1 MSGYFI
7 ALSHGLFFFLSHNI
21 THFFMKNIFTLDR
34 VRCFL
39 RYWSVKMFLKT
50 FSFLHKVTENRW
62 ISLKNV
68 QKKRN
73 MFLRFQRIA
82 LDVSYGFGR
91 NRSMFLIVV
100 FLIKKSVYCHIMLSS
115 AWNFSAL
122 NAKKRCEYLHYQ
134 SSRS

>member
-62 ISLKNV
+62 KSLKNA
-68 QKKRN
+68 QKAEY
-73 MFLRFQRIA
+73 MFLRIQRIA
-82 LDVSYGFGR
+82 QDVSYMVLGE
-91 NRSMFLIVV
+91 NKSMFLIVV
-100 FLIKKSVYCHIMLSS
+100 LLIKKHVFRRFTSSSLSP
-115 AWNFSAL
+115 WRINGRPITVLIKDRL
-122 NAKKRCEYLHYQ
+122 NKR
-134 SSRS
+134 